1 MSDEKLRIEGE
12 IDQVKGEV
20 KKAVGQATDDKR
32 TEAEGL
38 LDEVKG
44 NIKEG
49 LADAG
54 DKAEDVVNDIKNRF

>member
-1 MSDEKLRIEGE
+1 MSDERLRVDGE

-32 TEAEGL
+32 TEAEGMV
-38 LDEVKG
+38 DEVKG

-54 DKAEDVVNDIKNRF
+54 DKAEDMIKDIKDRF